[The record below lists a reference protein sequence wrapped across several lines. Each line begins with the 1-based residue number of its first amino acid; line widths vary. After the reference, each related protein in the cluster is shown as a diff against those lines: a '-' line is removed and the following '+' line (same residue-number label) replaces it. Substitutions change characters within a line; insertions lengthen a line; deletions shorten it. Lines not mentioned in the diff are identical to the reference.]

1 MLRPELSLTGRLAV
15 VLGPAVG
22 CASAGLGSIVL
33 ALSPDAMVPL
43 YLFVVSAIA
52 FPTAGVL
59 GTLAGI
65 ARHRGQHSQTV
76 ER

>member
-1 MLRPELSLTGRLAV
+1 MLRPELSLTGRLVV
-15 VLGPAVG
+15 VLGPTVG

-43 YLFVVSAIA
+43 YLFVVSGIA

-59 GTLAGI
+59 GILVRIT
-65 ARHRGQHSQTV
+65 RHRGQHSKTV
-76 ER
+76 GQ